1 VSDGHLR
8 EDILEQGSEREPRF
22 TFPDWRPSRA
32 AGILAIVTLVAGLGI
47 GYSVGK
53 QQGSHSAAAPAP
65 PAASTTPAGQ
75 LPPTYPWNP
84 SSVVRLIAGMGL
96 NALTQEPGT
105 CSAQVGQDYEVGIPV
120 TNASQQPVTL
130 RTVKPVPGVTGMLSV
145 LSWQWTPCG
154 YNGAGATV
162 QVPGTTQVIT
172 ILQPGQSSWLTATV
186 KPLVA
191 CPTGAPLQFHVTY
204 LVNGR
209 ALSSTLRGFSDLSTV
224 HFAGCA
230 SRG

>member
-1 VSDGHLR
+1 MSDGHLR

-32 AGILAIVTLVAGLGI
+32 AGILAVVTLVVGLGI

-53 QQGSHSAAAPAP
+53 QQGSHSAAASAP
-65 PAASTTPAGQ
+65 PAASAEQ

-84 SSVVRLIAGMGL
+84 SSVTRLIAGMGL

-105 CSAQVGQDYEVGIPV
+105 CLAQVGQDYEVGIPV

-130 RTVKPVPGVTGMLSV
+130 GTVKPVPGVTGMLSV
-145 LSWQWTPCG
+145 LSWHWSPCG
-154 YNGAGATV
+154 YHGAGATL

-172 ILQPGQSSWLTATV
+172 ILEPGQSSWLTATV

-191 CPTGAPLQFHVTY
+191 CPTGASLQFHVTY
-204 LVNGR
+204 QVNGR
-209 ALSSTLRGFSDLSTV
+209 TRSSTLRGFSNLSTV
-224 HFAGCA
+224 HFTGCA